1 MSPFVVLIF
10 SPNGGILVGNFD
22 DELLELKLA
31 SGMTAAHR
39 MQDMADVMNLI
50 RANQLP
56 FEYVNQ
62 LNPYVA
68 SSFTELWHVAQVNE
82 DY

>member
-1 MSPFVVLIF
+1 M
-10 SPNGGILVGNFD
+10 
-22 DELLELKLA
+22 A
-31 SGMTAAHR
+31 SGMTASHR

-50 RANQLP
+50 RINRLDLS
-56 FEYVNQ
+56 FCDQ

-68 SSFTELWHVAQVNE
+68 EKFHELWSAAQVNE